1 NCLEEVVFWEAAVDK
16 EQGKV
21 LGEFPCPHCQAM
33 LTKRNME
40 RAWITKYDPAI
51 DQNIRQAKQ
60 VPVLIN
66 YSVGNKRYEKTPDG
80 FDLELINKIDNSEI
94 PYWYP
99 TEELPDGYNTRQPK
113 GSHGITHVHHFY
125 SKRNLWVLAKLNAKC
140 QEKLRII
147 FHSIVATLCSRLV
160 RYNMG

>member
-1 NCLEEVVFWEAAVDK
+1 
-16 EQGKV
+16 
-21 LGEFPCPHCQAM
+21 CQAM

-66 YSVGNKRYEKTPDG
+66 YSVGNKRYEKTPDQ

-99 TEELPDGYNTRQPK
+99 TDKIPK
-113 GSHGITHVHHFY
+113 GDKTGEPLRIGITHVHHFY
-125 SKRNLWVLAKLNAKC
+125 TKRNL
-140 QEKLRII
+140 R
-147 FHSIVATLCSRLV
+147 SISKFVKEVSNSRFLSLLT
-160 RYNMG
+160 GI